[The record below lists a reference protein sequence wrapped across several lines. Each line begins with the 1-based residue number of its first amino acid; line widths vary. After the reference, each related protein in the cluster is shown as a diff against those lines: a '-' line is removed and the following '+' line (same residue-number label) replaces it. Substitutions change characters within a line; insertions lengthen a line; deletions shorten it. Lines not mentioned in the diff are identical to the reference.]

1 MKSIFEIEN
10 RLDIQKEF
18 RKFIKVF
25 HNIDGVIDKDS
36 YENVTVMEYFDR
48 NIFKKCEFRDTI
60 LTIEEYLDFIG
71 ITYNVI
77 LGKEQITEEKFLRYV
92 EFVLNML
99 FKAGNYFFSKIK
111 SEIIE
116 ATLKNLIIII
126 EKMNYKFVELEDRVI
141 LSKRN
146 ADLDSVLKYVP
157 KEISQVLLEYNDFR
171 IENDLEYKKKLLKEI
186 DLYLEKNINVRA
198 YDKELSDTIGMI
210 VNKMGVNHPINEEP
224 FMSFSEDELLEW
236 YDKCYLLMIHA
247 IRWNEIKQVKDER
260 KKIIIK

>member
-1 MKSIFEIEN
+1 M
-10 RLDIQKEF
+10 
-18 RKFIKVF
+18 
-25 HNIDGVIDKDS
+25 
-36 YENVTVMEYFDR
+36 
-48 NIFKKCEFRDTI
+48 
-60 LTIEEYLDFIG
+60 
-71 ITYNVI
+71 
-77 LGKEQITEEKFLRYV
+77 
-92 EFVLNML
+92 
-99 FKAGNYFFSKIK
+99 
-111 SEIIE
+111 
-116 ATLKNLIIII
+116 
-126 EKMNYKFVELEDRVI
+126 
-141 LSKRN
+141 
-146 ADLDSVLKYVP
+146 
-157 KEISQVLLEYNDFR
+157 LLEYNDFR